1 MVFDSERRR
10 SKYCSDYL
18 YWILELVMGFD
29 RFFIAELVVIEVEVC
44 IQDSQNRVGVFFWCV
59 KSGAVNPEQTKI
71 FPRQ

>member
-1 MVFDSERRR
+1 
-10 SKYCSDYL
+10 
-18 YWILELVMGFD
+18 MGFD